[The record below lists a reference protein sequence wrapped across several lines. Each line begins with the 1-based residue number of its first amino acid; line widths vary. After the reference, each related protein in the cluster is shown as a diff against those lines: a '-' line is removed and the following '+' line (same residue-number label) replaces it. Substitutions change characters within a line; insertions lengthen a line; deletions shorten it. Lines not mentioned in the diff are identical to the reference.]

1 MRRKLLFFPLLL
13 MVLSL
18 PLQSCALY
26 YSAAPIDATVVNAET
41 GKPLEGV
48 IVTANWRLMGGLEG
62 GNELGQMMVM
72 ETLTDKN
79 GRFFFPAWG
88 PKRNVSDGH
97 IKSDGPQLLLFKTGY
112 RYVVLSNKTSVTD
125 RPGPSLKS
133 DWNGKTIEMKLFAGS
148 LREYEEHLGYLR
160 TNLRFAYDGKNC
172 EWKQA
177 PRMIAAQ
184 HKENR
189 RFKAA
194 GIISPVGDSVL
205 SINAVRNQK
214 HCGQAEEFFREYL
227 K

>member
-1 MRRKLLFFPLLL
+1 MKRKLPFFPLLL
-13 MVLSL
+13 MVLLL
-18 PLQSCALY
+18 PLQSCALN
-26 YSAAPIDATVVNAET
+26 YSAAPIEAWVVDAES

-72 ETLTDKN
+72 ETITDKS
-79 GRFFFPAWG
+79 GRFYFPAWG

-97 IKSDGPQLLLFKTGY
+97 IKSDGPQLLLFKSGY

-133 DWNGKTIEMKLFAGS
+133 DWNGKTIEMKLFKGP
-148 LREYEEHLGYLR
+148 LIEYEKHLGSLR
-160 TNLRFAYDGKNC
+160 TNLGFAYYGESC
-172 EWKQA
+172 EWRQA

-184 HKENR
+184 HKENL

-194 GIISPVGDSVL
+194 GIIDPAGDSVL
-205 SINAVRNQK
+205 TISAVRNQK
-214 HCGQAEEFFREYL
+214 QCGQAQEFFREYI